1 MTNSLFSDVQK
12 ELDELKVAGK
22 APEWLT
28 VRGLVTLKDGYLSK
42 GETPRDMW
50 KRVAKAAAKPYMNYR
65 VEGVE
70 EEVMLHGVNWEERF
84 FELMW
89 KGWLGAATP
98 ILTNLGTDKGFPISC
113 FAVYVGDSRKSIF
126 NAFREV
132 SWLAAK
138 GGGTA
143 VHVSDIRGTGEAIS
157 RGGKS
162 SGVVSWLRVF
172 DVIASVVTQG
182 GYRRGSNAA
191 YLDITHKDFKYFVKM
206 RKATGDAS
214 LQCLNLHHGVNI
226 PDDFMKR
233 LKEGGK
239 EEKELWTEYMSAV
252 DQLGEPYAF
261 FIDNVNKANPEC
273 YKDRG
278 LDVKGSNLCS
288 EITLHTSE
296 EYTLVCCLSSLNLER
311 YEEWRTDGYVVRD
324 SIYFLDAVMSEFIEK
339 AEKEEPFSKAVN
351 FAKKSRA
358 LGLGVMG
365 YHSLLQKRGY
375 SFKSNDARL
384 LNGEIFSY
392 IQEEA
397 KAASVQ
403 LAFEFG
409 EPEWCRGYG
418 IRNTH
423 VTAVAPT
430 KSNSAILNTSEG
442 IEPLQSNYFTET
454 AKGNYLRKNRYLV
467 ELLEEK
473 GANTKAVWD
482 SIRDHR
488 GSVQHLEFLS
498 DKEKEIFL
506 TFKEIDQEEIIR
518 QAGTRQLYIDQ
529 SQSLNLC
536 PDPKTTNLQ
545 RLSRLYVLA
554 WSLGLKSIYYV
565 KREALLSASSAIK
578 VEEEEKSN
586 FIGFTSFLEKDVK
599 LLNEIDREKEEEGLE
614 DEETIKD
621 GFCEIGGE
629 GCSSCEG

>member
-1 MTNSLFSDVQK
+1 MSDSLFSDLQK
-12 ELDELKVAGK
+12 ELEQLIDAGE
-22 APEWLT
+22 APRWLT
-28 VRGLVTLKDGYLSK
+28 VRGLVTLKDGYL
-42 GETPRDMW
+42 GPQETPRDMW
-50 KRVAKAAAKPYMNYR
+50 LRVAKAAAKPYMEYQA
-65 VEGVE
+65 EGNTNE
-70 EEVMLHGVNWEERF
+70 PLPLYWFNWEKRF
-84 FELMW
+84 FELLW

-98 ILTNLGTDKGFPISC
+98 ILSNLGTDKGFPISC
-113 FAVYVGDSRKSIF
+113 FAVYVGDSRESIF
-126 NAFREV
+126 NAFKEV

-143 VHVSDIRGTGEAIS
+143 VHVSDIRGTGEPIG

-191 YLDITHKDFKYFVKM
+191 YLDITHKDFKYFLKM
-206 RKATGDAS
+206 RKAVGDSS

-233 LKEGGK
+233 LKEGGVK
-239 EEKELWTEYMSAV
+239 ERELWTDYMSVV

-261 FIDNVNKANPEC
+261 FIDNVNKANPDC

-296 EYTLVCCLSSLNLER
+296 EYTLVCCLSSLNLEK
-311 YEEWRTDGYVVRD
+311 YDEWKQDEYVVRD

-339 AEKEEPFSKAVN
+339 ASKEPAFSKAVD

-375 SFKSNDARL
+375 AFKSDEARL
-384 LNGEIFSY
+384 LNEEIFSY
-392 IQEEA
+392 IQEQA
-397 KAASVQ
+397 RGASRQ
-403 LAFEFG
+403 LAFEFE

-418 IRNTH
+418 VRNTH
-423 VTAVAPT
+423 LTAVAPT
-430 KSNSAILNTSEG
+430 KSNSAICNTSEG
-442 IEPLQSNYFTET
+442 IEPLQSNYFIET
-454 AKGNYLRKNRYLV
+454 AKGNYLRKNKYLIK
-467 ELLEEK
+467 LLKEK
-473 GANTKAVWD
+473 GLNTKEVWD

-488 GSVQHLEFLS
+488 GSVQHLEGLTAA
-498 DKEKEIFL
+498 EKEVFL
-506 TFKEIDQEEIIR
+506 TFKEIEQEEIIR
-518 QAGTRQLYIDQ
+518 QASTRQQYIDQ

-536 PDPKTTNLQ
+536 PDPEKTNLQ
-545 RLSRLYVLA
+545 SLSKLYVLA
-554 WSLGLKSIYYV
+554 WSKGLKSIYYL
-565 KREALLSASSAIK
+565 KREALLSASSAVDIK
-578 VEEEEKSN
+578 E
-586 FIGFTSFLEKDVK
+586 D
-599 LLNEIDREKEEEGLE
+599 LE
-614 DEETIKD
+614 DKSDLESKVDLDIEEVDNEAVEDK
-621 GFCEIGGE
+621 FCTLGGE